1 VNFQLKE
8 KTQVLMAL
16 KASLLFLS
24 TDQMVMG
31 FTMYQEMF
39 GNGLVIGIVLIITK
53 LSLNKE

>member
-1 VNFQLKE
+1 
-8 KTQVLMAL
+8 MAL